1 MTRLKQSVKAASV
14 QSSPATDLR
23 KAGELLLETKKPQ
36 NKTTYKKVFFE
47 ANYKEIKGRHETS
60 AV

>member
-14 QSSPATDLR
+14 QRKTTDLR
-23 KAGELLLETKKPQ
+23 KAGELLLEAKKPQ